1 MEDYKTEKHYV
12 TRSNWLRAA
21 VLGANDGI
29 ISVASLAIGVAAAS
43 ESRDSIILATLASL
57 VAGALSM
64 AAGEYVSVS
73 SQTDTEQADLERER
87 KELENQPEF
96 ELKELAQTYKDR
108 GVDDK
113 TAFEVARQLTAHNA
127 LEAHAREELGI
138 NEITKP
144 NPLQAALASGASFTC
159 GGMLPFGVSV
169 FFPVQ
174 YMVYGQ
180 YGFAIVFLIFLGAVS
195 AKTGGSSIAKGVWR
209 ITLWGTI
216 AMVLTAVV
224 GHLFDVNVA

>member
-1 MEDYKTEKHYV
+1 
-12 TRSNWLRAA
+12 
-21 VLGANDGI
+21 
-29 ISVASLAIGVAAAS
+29 
-43 ESRDSIILATLASL
+43 
-57 VAGALSM
+57 
-64 AAGEYVSVS
+64 
-73 SQTDTEQADLERER
+73 
-87 KELENQPEF
+87 
-96 ELKELAQTYKDR
+96 
-108 GVDDK
+108 
-113 TAFEVARQLTAHNA
+113 
-127 LEAHAREELGI
+127 
-138 NEITKP
+138 
-144 NPLQAALASGASFTC
+144 
-159 GGMLPFGVSV
+159 MLPFGVSV